1 MEEELPLPQ
10 EESSAGCRGDQSSPE
25 DRGIWERGFSSKA
38 QGTAKG
44 KQDPEF
50 DVKVAATGGSDRTA
64 STAICADSVPAK
76 SHASHRNHL
85 N

>member
-10 EESSAGCRGDQSSPE
+10 EGAEVISPLQRTGASGKGASALRLRALQKE
-25 DRGIWERGFSSKA
+25 
-38 QGTAKG
+38 

-64 STAICADSVPAK
+64 STAICADSVPAN

-85 N
+85 T

>member
-1 MEEELPLPQ
+1 MALQKE
-10 EESSAGCRGDQSSPE
+10 
-25 DRGIWERGFSSKA
+25 
-38 QGTAKG
+38 

-85 N
+85 T